1 MQRVV
6 IADAGPLIAL
16 ARVGQLNLLPRL
28 FGSVSV
34 TAWVADEVLNGGDFP
49 DSAGLRAAF
58 TEPWLL
64 TVEAPIPDADV
75 WQAQCQALIHLHQ
88 IDMGEASALVMAHTL
103 AAQGDAA
110 LLLMDDFRG
119 RQAALHSSVATMGTA
134 GVLMLAKQAGA
145 IEAVKPILISLR
157 HSGYF
162 LSDRLV
168 ESVLAQA
175 GE

>member
-16 ARVGQLNLLPRL
+16 ARIGHLALLSQL

-34 TAWVADEVLNGGDFP
+34 TAWVADEVLSGGDFP
-49 DSAGLRAAF
+49 DSAALRSAF
-58 TEPWLL
+58 KEPWLQ
-64 TVEAPIPDADV
+64 TIDIPSQDADA

-88 IDMGEASALVMAHTL
+88 IDMGEASALVLAHTL
-103 AAQGDAA
+103 ADRGDAA
-110 LLLMDDFRG
+110 LLLMDDYRG
-119 RQAALHSSVATMGTA
+119 RQAALHGSVATMGTA
-134 GVLMLAKQAGA
+134 GVLMLAKQVGA
-145 IEAVKPILISLR
+145 ISTVRPLLVSLR
-157 HSGYF
+157 NSGYF

-168 ESVLAQA
+168 ESVLAQS